1 MRRPGEVR
9 ERGFSLLEL
18 MTATAIFLVV
28 VGAAFGL
35 LIASQ
40 KAYSTQ
46 SQMLSSFQEAR
57 LGLDQIVRDVNIA
70 GYPPPGQFSDIPNDH
85 STFAETPVAW
95 ATGYTPGP
103 GPAPIPCL
111 IGSCTTPSAIDL
123 IIETNVDP
131 LNDKATKPIPDVE
144 WIRYQLQGTTL
155 MRGIAQ
161 KTNGADPL
169 DTTEPTLVPFVQNVM
184 NNASAAQIAQYQA
197 IYPTMFPG
205 GAPVPIFKYFCGV
218 PGKQCADPGGNN
230 APANIRDVEVTLI
243 VASAQVDANTGQP
256 RLVVLNGRAH
266 LVNPNP

>member
-1 MRRPGEVR
+1 MRHRGGKR
-9 ERGFSLLEL
+9 EGGFSLLEL
-18 MTATAIFLVV
+18 MTATGIFLVV

-46 SQMLSSFQEAR
+46 SQALSAFQEAR

-70 GYPPPGQFSDIPNDH
+70 GYPPPGQFSDSPSDH
-85 STFAETPVAW
+85 SSFAETPVAW
-95 ATGYTPGP
+95 APGYSPGTSFS
-103 GPAPIPCL
+103 PCA
-111 IGSCTTPSAIDL
+111 IGSRCTTPADYDL
-123 IIETNVDP
+123 IIETNVNP
-131 LNDKATKPIPDVE
+131 QAAGSKVKWV
-144 WIRYQLQGTTL
+144 RYQLAPGGTTL
-155 MRGIAQ
+155 MRGFVDKA
-161 KTNGADPL
+161 TDPDDATL
-169 DTTEPTLVPFVQNVM
+169 PTLVPFVQNVM

-218 PGKQCADPGGNN
+218 PGKQCTDPGGNN

-256 RLVVLNGRAH
+256 RLVVLNGRGH
-266 LVNPNP
+266 LVNPTQ

>member
-1 MRRPGEVR
+1 MRHRGSKR
-9 ERGFSLLEL
+9 EGGFSLLEL
-18 MTATAIFLVV
+18 MTATGIFLVV

-35 LIASQ
+35 LLASQ

-46 SQMLSSFQEAR
+46 SQALSAFQEAR

-70 GYPPPGQFSDIPNDH
+70 GYPSPGQFSDDPSDH

-95 ATGYTPGP
+95 VPGYRPGS
-103 GPAPIPCL
+103 APSACP
-111 IGSCTTPSAIDL
+111 IGVCTTPSDTDL

-131 LNDKATKPIPDVE
+131 LNDKTKSAPDVE
-144 WIRYQLQGTTL
+144 WVRYQLQGTTL

-161 KTNGADPL
+161 KSNGADPD
-169 DTTEPTLVPFVQNVM
+169 DTTSPTLVPFVQNVM

-197 IYPTMFPG
+197 IYPSMFPG
-205 GAPVPIFKYFCGV
+205 GRPVAIFTYYCGAPGGLKCTDI
-218 PGKQCADPGGNN
+218 GGNN

-266 LVNPNP
+266 RMNPNQ